1 MSVSSPFIDHYE
13 ILQLSQ
19 SADGGTIERVY
30 RLLAKRFH
38 PDNRESGNTDRF
50 TEVQRS
56 FEVLSNPERRAAFD
70 VSYDTEK
77 SMQWKI
83 FEQGSAMDRRE
94 QDRRIFHGILSLLY
108 VARRRDPDEGG
119 LGPIHLEK
127 MLGTLRE
134 HLEFPLWYLRRHGW
148 VEMLDNGLLAIT
160 VDGVDKLGSRELALP
175 QDRLLAESSMGGDSG
190 ASNGG
195 GKRRIVDGAA
205 SDSTAPIT
213 HS

>member
-127 MLGTLRE
+127 MLGTPARALRVSALVSAPTWLGRDARQRSAGY
-134 HLEFPLWYLRRHGW
+134 HRGRRGQ
-148 VEMLDNGLLAIT
+148 A
-160 VDGVDKLGSRELALP
+160 R
-175 QDRLLAESSMGGDSG
+175 QQG
-190 ASNGG
+190 A
-195 GKRRIVDGAA
+195 GAA
-205 SDSTAPIT
+205 AGPAAR
-213 HS
+213 